1 MNVWYAPAFAA
12 AVLAMTACMPASR
25 AAEGP
30 VKVEVVRSDGGY
42 VLLRGGEPYVVRG
55 AGMEVDDLARF
66 AAYGGNSIRNWST
79 DDRRQDVG
87 ALLDA
92 AQAHGVTVAL
102 GLPMRAERHGMDYDD
117 PAAVAAQRESVRR
130 EVLRYRDHPALLV
143 WIVGNELNH
152 SYANP
157 KVFDAVN
164 EVARMIHEL
173 DPNHPVTTPLAGFK
187 PDLVAEVL
195 ARAPELDFLSLQLY
209 GGLRDLPER
218 IRTTDFTRPFMVT
231 EWGTVGYWEVETT
244 GWGAPIELTSSEKA
258 DVIQRAWREVLGAF
272 PGQMIGSYVFFWG
285 QKQERT
291 PTWFGLLLEGGE
303 VTEAVDAM
311 HYAWRGEWPAN
322 RTPRVHAL
330 RLDGRGAGDSV
341 VLVAGRTYEAAFDVV
356 DPDGGPLRYRWEVK
370 RESDATQ
377 AGGDF
382 ESRIRN
388 IGGLLGDRTASVTT
402 LTVRKPG
409 RYRLFAYAFDDH
421 GHAAHANIPFLV
433 EPGDGH

>member
-1 MNVWYAPAFAA
+1 MKFRYAPAFAA
-12 AVLAMTACMPASR
+12 AGLAMTACMPASR

-42 VLLRGGEPYVVRG
+42 LLLRGGEPYVVRG

-117 PAAVAAQRESVRR
+117 PAAVAAQRESVRH

-195 ARAPELDFLSLQLY
+195 ARAPELDFLSFQLY

-218 IRTTDFTRPFMVT
+218 IRSTGFTRPFMVT
-231 EWGTVGYWEVETT
+231 EWGTVGYWEVEKT
-244 GWGAPIELTSSEKA
+244 GWGAPVELTSSEKA
-258 DVIQRAWREVLGAF
+258 DVIERAWREVLGAF